1 MRLSLRVAHNL
12 KMFQAAV
19 EMARSLLHR
28 DRESTSDESKASDE
42 PDRSFSRQVR
52 QRVDSTTLVDF
63 DIDKPLTSNGVG
75 KPGFKV
81 THENYSH

>member
-1 MRLSLRVAHNL
+1 MPVHASIAHNV

-28 DRESTSDESKASDE
+28 GRESTSDESKASDE

-52 QRVDSTTLVDF
+52 QRVDSNRMDF
-63 DIDKPLTSNGVG
+63 DIDKPLTR
-75 KPGFKV
+75 
-81 THENYSH
+81 Y